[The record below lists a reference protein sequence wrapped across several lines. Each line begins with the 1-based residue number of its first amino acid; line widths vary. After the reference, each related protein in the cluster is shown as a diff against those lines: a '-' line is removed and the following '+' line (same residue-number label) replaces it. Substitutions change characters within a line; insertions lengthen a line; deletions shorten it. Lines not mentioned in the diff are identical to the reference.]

1 MTGNSCTFIIVPDA
15 TSQCRRYS
23 IPKSVLYV
31 IAVIGFVGAIITG
44 VVLYTL
50 CSEYGTIAM
59 KINQLERLKTISASQ
74 RSMIDRYEQ
83 DIAQLGQHL
92 AHIKQLNSRLMVL
105 SGLDPAKSSHNN
117 MGIGGSE
124 EAEAELEIQK
134 SDKGA
139 AK

>member
-1 MTGNSCTFIIVPDA
+1 MG
-15 TSQCRRYS
+15 
-23 IPKSVLYV
+23 
-31 IAVIGFVGAIITG
+31 VIGLVGAIITG

-74 RSMIDRYEQ
+74 KSMIDRYEQ
-83 DIAQLGQHL
+83 DITQLGQHL

-105 SGLDPAKSSHNN
+105 SGLDPAKSSDN

-124 EAEAELEIQK
+124 EAEAELETQK
-134 SDKGA
+134 SDNGA
-139 AK
+139 SQ